1 MISILQVFY
10 SVFSGLILS
19 LAIPNEFY
27 LLGMPFLSLFAL
39 IPLYFAFRICRNY
52 KDAFWIGVI
61 QTTTT
66 HLCSSFWLAFF
77 KDFAA
82 FTLGASAFGTGMIG
96 GLVFVV
102 MYMGFIKINQNAY
115 LLVS

>member
-52 KDAFWIGVI
+52 KDAFDEELFLSKCTDYFYDYDYIDSLNYMSRLVDGNFLINKPSFYASEVYDFFVKTFSVI
-61 QTTTT
+61 
-66 HLCSSFWLAFF
+66 LR
-77 KDFAA
+77 
-82 FTLGASAFGTGMIG
+82 
-96 GLVFVV
+96 
-102 MYMGFIKINQNAY
+102 
-115 LLVS
+115 